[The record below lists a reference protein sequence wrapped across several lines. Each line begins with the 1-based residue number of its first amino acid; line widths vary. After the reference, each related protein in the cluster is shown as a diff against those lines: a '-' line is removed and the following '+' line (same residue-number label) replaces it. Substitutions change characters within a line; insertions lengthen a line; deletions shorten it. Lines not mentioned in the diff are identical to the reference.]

1 MPYKQRNGFGRYWT
15 AQTFGIQN
23 MSHRIRHTICKDSMV
38 DIDMKNAH
46 PTLLSWYC
54 HKHGIKCEA
63 LDKYIKSREP
73 MLQDLVN
80 CRHITRDEAKKF
92 LLAIMNGKQINL
104 QPGDPPWLISYYA
117 GMRNII
123 RAVVQLNPELYELA
137 KQSKYNHYNLE
148 GSTIN
153 HLLCGLENKALMAAF
168 DYLNGKGIEVAV
180 LVFDG
185 LMIYKNDVTDI
196 AGILQGCSSS
206 VNQVLEGSDI
216 EFTVKEM
223 DEGYDIPSTT
233 RPTNQP
239 VDINLLLQ
247 KGVYPYEYMDS
258 FDRFQETEL
267 PPIGK
272 FYSSLSD
279 ESITKKDY
287 QHAQEVWK
295 TFNCENLGDYHNL
308 YLKTDVT
315 LLADVFQT
323 FRRTCMNAYKLDPL
337 NYYTAPGLS
346 WDALIKYTGIELE
359 LLTDYD
365 QHLFIEKGMRGGIS
379 MASKR
384 HAKANNPGVP
394 RYDPS
399 EEHNHIMYYDA
410 NNLYG
415 RAMSQ
420 PLPYS
425 GFKWVDKPPTE
436 PGKGCI
442 LEVDLEYP
450 AELHESHND
459 YPLAPER
466 LKVKKEW
473 LSGYQTNLLEDDNI
487 LNTEK
492 LVPNLMD
499 KTKYVLHYRNLQLYL
514 SLGMKL
520 KKIHRILEFNE
531 APWMEP
537 YIRMNTEFRKKS
549 KSAFEKDFYKLMN
562 NSVFGKTMENL
573 RKRVDIK
580 VVRTC
585 GNPKEKEQIRKII
598 AKPNY
603 DRVVIFSE
611 ELLALHSH
619 KTRLKLNKPVYGG
632 MCVLDLSKHLMYDWY
647 YNTLKRKYGS
657 QCTLLYTDT
666 DSLLVDLKNPDVYAD
681 MESMK
686 THYDFSDYPKD
697 HQLFSEQNKKAIGK
711 FKDEC
716 SGTPIAEYVGLRP
729 KMYSILRADERL
741 IKKAKGVKKYVV
753 TKQISFEDYK
763 DALFNQKTYSHEMN
777 MLRSQKHQIYGLTIN
792 KTTLSP
798 LDTKRW
804 IAPDGITTY
813 AFGYRQEQ

>member
-1 MPYKQRNGFGRYWT
+1 
-15 AQTFGIQN
+15 
-23 MSHRIRHTICKDSMV
+23 
-38 DIDMKNAH
+38 
-46 PTLLSWYC
+46 
-54 HKHGIKCEA
+54 
-63 LDKYIKSREP
+63 
-73 MLQDLVN
+73 
-80 CRHITRDEAKKF
+80 
-92 LLAIMNGKQINL
+92 
-104 QPGDPPWLISYYA
+104 
-117 GMRNII
+117 
-123 RAVVQLNPELYELA
+123 
-137 KQSKYNHYNLE
+137 
-148 GSTIN
+148 
-153 HLLCGLENKALMAAF
+153 MAAF

-206 VNQVLEGSDI
+206 VNQVLEGCDI

-223 DEGYDIPSTT
+223 DEGYDIPSST
-233 RPTNQP
+233 RPTQP

-258 FDRFQETEL
+258 FDRFKETEL

-279 ESITKKDY
+279 ESLSKKDY

-295 TFNCENLGDYHNL
+295 TFNCENLGDYHDL

-346 WDALIKYTGIELE
+346 WDALLKYTAIELE

-365 QHLFIEKGMRGGIS
+365 QHLFIEKGLRGGIS
-379 MASKR
+379 MTSKR

-394 RYDPS
+394 GYDPS

-415 RAMSQ
+415 WAMSQ

-425 GFKWVDKPPTE
+425 GFEWVDKPPTE

-442 LEVDLEYP
+442 LEVDLDYP

-473 LSGYQTNLLEDDNI
+473 LSGYQANLLEDDNI

-585 GNPKEKEQIRKII
+585 
-598 AKPNY
+598 A
-603 DRVVIFSE
+603 
-611 ELLALHSH
+611 
-619 KTRLKLNKPVYGG
+619 
-632 MCVLDLSKHLMYDWY
+632 
-647 YNTLKRKYGS
+647 TLKK
-657 QCTLLYTDT
+657 
-666 DSLLVDLKNPDVYAD
+666 KNR
-681 MESMK
+681 
-686 THYDFSDYPKD
+686 
-697 HQLFSEQNKKAIGK
+697 SEK
-711 FKDEC
+711 
-716 SGTPIAEYVGLRP
+716 
-729 KMYSILRADERL
+729 
-741 IKKAKGVKKYVV
+741 
-753 TKQISFEDYK
+753 
-763 DALFNQKTYSHEMN
+763 
-777 MLRSQKHQIYGLTIN
+777 
-792 KTTLSP
+792 
-798 LDTKRW
+798 
-804 IAPDGITTY
+804 
-813 AFGYRQEQ
+813 

>member
-1 MPYKQRNGFGRYWT
+1 M
-15 AQTFGIQN
+15 I
-23 MSHRIRHTICKDSMV
+23 

-73 MLQDLVN
+73 ILQDLVN
-80 CRHITRDEAKKF
+80 CRHITRDDAKKF

-104 QPGDPPWLISYYA
+104 QPGDPPWLISYYV

-123 RAVVQLNPELYELA
+123 RAVVQLNPKLYELA
-137 KQSKYNHYNLE
+137 KLSKYNHYNLE

-206 VNQVLEGSDI
+206 VNQVLEGCDI

-223 DEGYDIPSTT
+223 DEGYDIPSST
-233 RPTNQP
+233 RPTQP

-258 FDRFQETEL
+258 FDRFKETEL

-279 ESITKKDY
+279 ESISKKDY

-295 TFNCENLGDYHNL
+295 TFNCENLGDYHDL

-346 WDALIKYTGIELE
+346 WDALLKYTAIELE

-394 RYDPS
+394 GYDPS
-399 EEHNHIMYYDA
+399 KEHNHIMYYDA

-415 RAMSQ
+415 
-420 PLPYS
+420 
-425 GFKWVDKPPTE
+425 WPT
-436 PGKGCI
+436 
-442 LEVDLEYP
+442 
-450 AELHESHND
+450 
-459 YPLAPER
+459 
-466 LKVKKEW
+466 
-473 LSGYQTNLLEDDNI
+473 
-487 LNTEK
+487 
-492 LVPNLMD
+492 
-499 KTKYVLHYRNLQLYL
+499 
-514 SLGMKL
+514 
-520 KKIHRILEFNE
+520 
-531 APWMEP
+531 
-537 YIRMNTEFRKKS
+537 
-549 KSAFEKDFYKLMN
+549 
-562 NSVFGKTMENL
+562 
-573 RKRVDIK
+573 
-580 VVRTC
+580 
-585 GNPKEKEQIRKII
+585 
-598 AKPNY
+598 
-603 DRVVIFSE
+603 
-611 ELLALHSH
+611 
-619 KTRLKLNKPVYGG
+619 
-632 MCVLDLSKHLMYDWY
+632 
-647 YNTLKRKYGS
+647 
-657 QCTLLYTDT
+657 
-666 DSLLVDLKNPDVYAD
+666 
-681 MESMK
+681 
-686 THYDFSDYPKD
+686 
-697 HQLFSEQNKKAIGK
+697 
-711 FKDEC
+711 
-716 SGTPIAEYVGLRP
+716 TPIFRIQMG
-729 KMYSILRADERL
+729 
-741 IKKAKGVKKYVV
+741 
-753 TKQISFEDYK
+753 
-763 DALFNQKTYSHEMN
+763 
-777 MLRSQKHQIYGLTIN
+777 
-792 KTTLSP
+792 
-798 LDTKRW
+798 
-804 IAPDGITTY
+804 
-813 AFGYRQEQ
+813 

>member
-1 MPYKQRNGFGRYWT
+1 MGSENSRPIILRESIDKQKLAYILKHPSQFEFGTDFRNGQNQLGLLKTYFSMLNQNGERLMPYKQRNGFGRYWT

-23 MSHRIRHTICKDSMV
+23 MSGRIRHTICKDSMV

-54 HKHGIKCEA
+54 HKHGIRCEA

-137 KQSKYNHYNLE
+137 KQLKYNHYNLE

-153 HLLCGLENKALMAAF
+153 HLLCGLENKALMAVF

-206 VNQVLEGSDI
+206 VNQVLEGCDI

-233 RPTNQP
+233 RPTQL

-258 FDRFQETEL
+258 FDHFQETEL

-279 ESITKKDY
+279 ESISKKDY

-295 TFNCENLGDYHNL
+295 TFNYENLGDYHDL

-346 WDALIKYTGIELE
+346 WDALLKYTAIELE

-365 QHLFIEKGMRGGIS
+365 QHLFIEKGMRGGI
-379 MASKR
+379 K
-384 HAKANNPGVP
+384 
-394 RYDPS
+394 
-399 EEHNHIMYYDA
+399 
-410 NNLYG
+410 
-415 RAMSQ
+415 
-420 PLPYS
+420 
-425 GFKWVDKPPTE
+425 
-436 PGKGCI
+436 
-442 LEVDLEYP
+442 
-450 AELHESHND
+450 
-459 YPLAPER
+459 
-466 LKVKKEW
+466 
-473 LSGYQTNLLEDDNI
+473 
-487 LNTEK
+487 
-492 LVPNLMD
+492 
-499 KTKYVLHYRNLQLYL
+499 
-514 SLGMKL
+514 
-520 KKIHRILEFNE
+520 
-531 APWMEP
+531 
-537 YIRMNTEFRKKS
+537 
-549 KSAFEKDFYKLMN
+549 
-562 NSVFGKTMENL
+562 
-573 RKRVDIK
+573 
-580 VVRTC
+580 
-585 GNPKEKEQIRKII
+585 
-598 AKPNY
+598 
-603 DRVVIFSE
+603 
-611 ELLALHSH
+611 
-619 KTRLKLNKPVYGG
+619 KTRQG
-632 MCVLDLSKHLMYDWY
+632 
-647 YNTLKRKYGS
+647 
-657 QCTLLYTDT
+657 
-666 DSLLVDLKNPDVYAD
+666 
-681 MESMK
+681 
-686 THYDFSDYPKD
+686 
-697 HQLFSEQNKKAIGK
+697 
-711 FKDEC
+711 
-716 SGTPIAEYVGLRP
+716 
-729 KMYSILRADERL
+729 
-741 IKKAKGVKKYVV
+741 
-753 TKQISFEDYK
+753 
-763 DALFNQKTYSHEMN
+763 
-777 MLRSQKHQIYGLTIN
+777 
-792 KTTLSP
+792 
-798 LDTKRW
+798 
-804 IAPDGITTY
+804 
-813 AFGYRQEQ
+813 

>member
-1 MPYKQRNGFGRYWT
+1 MLNQNGERLMPYKQRNGFGRYWT

-23 MSHRIRHTICKDSMV
+23 MSRRIRHTICKDSMV

-54 HKHGIKCEA
+54 HKHGIICEA

-92 LLAIMNGKQINL
+92 LLAIMNEKQINL

-137 KQSKYNHYNLE
+137 KQSKYYHYNLE

-206 VNQVLEGSDI
+206 VNQVLEGCDI

-223 DEGYDIPSTT
+223 DEGYDISSTT

-239 VDINLLLQ
+239 MDINLLLQ

-279 ESITKKDY
+279 ESISKEDY

-295 TFNCENLGDYHNL
+295 TFNCENLGDYHDL

-323 FRRTCMNAYKLDPL
+323 FRRTSMNAYKLDPL

-346 WDALIKYTGIELE
+346 WDALLKYTAIELE

-384 HAKANNPGVP
+384 HAKANNPGIP
-394 RYDPS
+394 GYDPS

-415 RAMSQ
+415 WAMSQ

-466 LKVKKEW
+466 LKVKEEW
-473 LSGYQTNLLEDDNI
+473 LSRYQANLLEDDNI

-499 KTKYVLHYRNLQLYL
+499 KTEYVLHYRNLQLYL

-603 DRVVIFSE
+603 DRNVIFSE
-611 ELLALHSH
+611 ELSALHSH
-619 KTRLKLNKPVYGG
+619 KTN
-632 MCVLDLSKHLMYDWY
+632 
-647 YNTLKRKYGS
+647 
-657 QCTLLYTDT
+657 
-666 DSLLVDLKNPDVYAD
+666 
-681 MESMK
+681 
-686 THYDFSDYPKD
+686 
-697 HQLFSEQNKKAIGK
+697 
-711 FKDEC
+711 
-716 SGTPIAEYVGLRP
+716 
-729 KMYSILRADERL
+729 
-741 IKKAKGVKKYVV
+741 
-753 TKQISFEDYK
+753 
-763 DALFNQKTYSHEMN
+763 
-777 MLRSQKHQIYGLTIN
+777 
-792 KTTLSP
+792 
-798 LDTKRW
+798 
-804 IAPDGITTY
+804 
-813 AFGYRQEQ
+813 